1 MESITLNA
9 YAKVNLGLDVVGKTE
24 NGYHLLR
31 TVMQQIDLYDVLT
44 LEKLPG
50 EAGKIKLETGSEEIP
65 NDSSNLAY
73 KAAESM
79 MQLFDIKDGVRIL
92 LDKRIPVAAGMAG
105 GSTDG
110 AAVLKGMNQ
119 LFELGCSQERLMEI
133 GVKLGADI
141 PFCIM
146 GNTALAEGIGEKLTP
161 LTVIPDMTLLITK
174 PKLNVSTKYV
184 YQNLHLDTVKHPD
197 TDGILEALQSKDLT
211 KMIQCMGNVLESVT
225 GAEYPIIG
233 ELEQSILQEGADGAI
248 MSGSG
253 PTVFGM
259 FADKEAAE
267 RAEKAIAAKYPEI
280 FVKAVGVK
288 TTDD

>member
-1 MESITLNA
+1 MQTVTLNA

-31 TVMQQIDLYDVLT
+31 TVMQQVDLYDVIT
-44 LEKLPG
+44 MEKLPG
-50 EAGKIKLETGSEEIP
+50 QTGKILLETGSDEIP
-65 NDSSNLAY
+65 CDSSNLAY

-79 MQLFDIKDGVRIL
+79 MQLFALRDGVRIR

-133 GVKLGADI
+133 GVKLGADV
-141 PFCIM
+141 PFCVM

-161 LTVIPDMTLLITK
+161 LTVIPEMTLLITK

-184 YQNLHLDTVKHPD
+184 YQNLHLDTVTHPD
-197 TDGILEALQSKDLT
+197 TDGILEAMKSKDLT
-211 KMIQCMGNVLESVT
+211 KMISCMSNVLESVT

-233 ELEQSILQEGADGAI
+233 QLEQSILQEGADGAI

-253 PTVFGM
+253 PTVFGI
-259 FADKEAAE
+259 FADKETAIKAQ
-267 RAEKAIAAKYPEI
+267 KAIADKYPDI

-288 TTDD
+288 TAD